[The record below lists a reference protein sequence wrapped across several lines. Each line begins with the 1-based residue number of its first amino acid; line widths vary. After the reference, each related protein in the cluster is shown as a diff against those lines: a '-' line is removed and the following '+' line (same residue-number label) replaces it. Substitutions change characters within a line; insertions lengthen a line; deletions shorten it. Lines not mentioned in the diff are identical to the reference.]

1 MIGFGAMLVKE
12 LREAWSTRRLLVIGV
27 VFVAFGL
34 ASPLLAKLLPEIVGQ
49 LVGEQGVEIE
59 IEMPP
64 ATTAD
69 AVGQFVRN
77 IGQAG
82 VLAAILLA
90 MGSVATEK
98 ERGTAALWLTKPM
111 TRGAFLLAKAVAIG
125 CVLAVG
131 VAGAGI
137 AGYTAAASVFDPPPL
152 GGWAVMCVLLLLQ
165 MSAYAA
171 VTFLGSTLTRSPM
184 AAAGLGIGALIVIA
198 IIGALPVI
206 GPWTPS
212 GLADA
217 GLALAAG
224 ARPEHLVAPVV
235 ASLAV
240 IGLALGASWLSF
252 RHQEL

>member
-1 MIGFGAMLVKE
+1 MIGFGTMLVKE
-12 LREAWSTRRLLVIGV
+12 LREAWRTHRLLVIGV

-34 ASPLLAKLLPEIVGQ
+34 ASPLLAKLLPEIVGS
-49 LVGEQGVEIE
+49 LAGDQGVVIE
-59 IEMPP
+59 VPP
-64 ATTAD
+64 PTTAD
-69 AVGQFVRN
+69 AVAQFVRN

-137 AGYTAAASVFDPPPL
+137 AGYAAAISVFDAPPL
-152 GGWAVMCVLLLLQ
+152 GGWAAMCVLLLLQ
-165 MSAYAA
+165 MSTYAA

-217 GLALAAG
+217 GLAVATG
-224 ARPEHLVAPVV
+224 AQPERLVEPVV

-252 RHQEL
+252 RRQEL

>member
-1 MIGFGAMLVKE
+1 VKGFGTMLVKE
-12 LREAWSTRRLLVIGV
+12 LREAWRTRRLLVIGV

-34 ASPLLAKLLPEIVGQ
+34 ASPLLARLLPEIVGS
-49 LVGEQGVEIE
+49 LAGDQGVVIE
-59 IEMPP
+59 VPP
-64 ATTAD
+64 PTTAD
-69 AVGQFVRN
+69 AVAQFVRN

-137 AGYTAAASVFDPPPL
+137 AGYTAAVSVFDAPPL
-152 GGWAVMCVLLLLQ
+152 DGWIAMCALLLVQ

-198 IIGALPVI
+198 IVGALPVI

-217 GLALAAG
+217 GLALATG
-224 ARPEHLVAPVV
+224 VTPEHLAEPVIASVAVV
-235 ASLAV
+235 
-240 IGLALGASWLSF
+240 GLALGGAWLSF
-252 RHQEL
+252 RRQEL